1 MSKKILIIDDD
12 ENIRLLLKD
21 ILEGILKTGPVKEAE
36 TGMKGVEL
44 AISEKPDVIFCD
56 INMPDISGLE
66 VVRQLRNN
74 PPFKNTLIIAMS
86 AEYHYEDGILK
97 AGANVFLKKP
107 FDLAAIKNLF

>member
-21 ILEGILKTGPVKEAE
+21 ILEGILKIGTVEEAE
-36 TGMKGVEL
+36 GGIKGVGL
-44 AISEKPDVIFCD
+44 ALSGGPDIIFCD

-74 PPFKNTLIIAMS
+74 PPFKETLIIAMS
-86 AEYHYEDGILK
+86 AEYHYENGILK
-97 AGANVFLKKP
+97 AGADVFLKKP
-107 FDLAAIKNLF
+107 FDLAAIRNLF